1 MKLNFWNKAKSEKD
15 ETSVQEKQITN
26 EVTLIDEIDN
36 TIKDIELFQ
45 NEINLLSDYQSEIKN
60 INYMLQR
67 LKEECLLSNDIRFEI
82 KYMLPKPLILTP
94 LCEPYITAYPEF
106 DNIELK
112 KEIITKICDE
122 LEKQREDLSLKIK
135 ECIKNIQKHNKL

>member
-1 MKLNFWNKAKSEKD
+1 MKLNFWNKPKSEKD
-15 ETSVQEKQITN
+15 ETSVQEKQITS

-36 TIKDIELFQ
+36 TMKDIEVFQ

-60 INYMLQR
+60 INYMLQS
-67 LKEECLLSNDIRFEI
+67 LKEECLLSNDIQFEI
-82 KYMLPKPLILTP
+82 KYMLPKPETLLA
-94 LCEPYITAYPEF
+94 LCEPYITAYPKF

>member
-1 MKLNFWNKAKSEKD
+1 MKLNFWNKPKSEKD
-15 ETSVQEKQITN
+15 ETSVQEKQITS

-36 TIKDIELFQ
+36 TMKGIEMFQ
-45 NEINLLSDYQSEIKN
+45 NEINLLSDYQSEIKD
-60 INYMLQR
+60 INYMLQK
-67 LKEECLLSNDIRFEI
+67 LKDECLLSNDIQFEI
-82 KYMLPKPLILTP
+82 KYMLPKPLTLLP
-94 LCEPYITAYPEF
+94 LCEPHITAYPKF

-135 ECIKNIQKHNKL
+135 ECIKKIQKHNKL